1 MKRMLVER
9 TPSGPLSG
17 AVVAPHHL
25 AARAGAEVLAE
36 GGNALEA
43 MIAAAASIAVVYP
56 HMNGLGGDGFWL
68 LQAPG
73 EAARAIEACGYA
85 VSRADPEWYR
95 ARGLE
100 AIPPRGGPAV
110 CTVAGTVAGWG
121 LAREWSRRH
130 WGGRMPLHRLLET
143 AREQALKGFAVS
155 ASQSRTLEDKVD
167 ELRGRASFESVFCP
181 EGRIPTAG
189 TVFRQPDLGAV
200 LERLARAGCDDFYR
214 GEIADA
220 LAEGLAAQGSPLQAS
235 DLAGFNARLVSP
247 MELATPVGALLN
259 LPPPT
264 QGIASLLILGI
275 YQRLLAQS
283 PHPADGIDYVHSLV
297 EATKVAF
304 RVRGTLVTDPDHLPE
319 DPARYLTAD
328 AIARLATR
336 VDPLRAAPW
345 PCPPGGGD
353 TVWLG
358 AMDAFGNQVS
368 FIQSL
373 YHEFGSGVVAPGT
386 GIIWQNRGH
395 SFSLDARSLNPLQP
409 GRRPFHTLN
418 PAAARLLDG
427 RSLVYGTMGGEGQ
440 PQTQATIFSRAILH
454 GQDPA
459 RAIASPRW
467 LLGRTWGHGT
477 DSLKAEDDLPPEV
490 VAGLRGRG
498 HEVDLVPACNSM
510 MGHAGLLLR
519 APEGWVTGASD
530 PRCDGAV
537 AGIPAPVSPLR

>member
-1 MKRMLVER
+1 MSRLLVER
-9 TPSGPLSG
+9 APSGPLSG

-36 GGNALEA
+36 GGNAIEA

-73 EAARAIEACGYA
+73 EPAQAIEACGYA
-85 VSRADPEWYR
+85 VAGADPAWYR
-95 ARGLE
+95 ERGLDT
-100 AIPPRGGPAV
+100 IPHRGGPAA
-110 CTVAGTVAGWG
+110 CTVAGTVAGWEV
-121 LAREWSRRH
+121 AHDWSRRH
-130 WGGRMPLHRLLET
+130 WGGRLPLRRLLET
-143 AREQALKGFAVS
+143 AHEQAVQGFAVS
-155 ASQSRTLEDKVD
+155 TSQFRTLEEKAD
-167 ELRGRASFESVFCP
+167 ELRGRASFESAFCP
-181 EGRIPTAG
+181 EGRIPAAG

-200 LERLARAGCDDFYR
+200 LEQLGRAGCGDFYR
-214 GEIADA
+214 GEIAA
-220 LAEGLAAQGSPLQAS
+220 TLAAGLGAQGSPLQAD
-235 DLAGFNARLVSP
+235 DLAGFTARLVSP
-247 MELATPVGALLN
+247 LELATPVGALLN

-275 YQRLLAQS
+275 YQQLLAKS
-283 PHPADGIDYVHSLV
+283 PHPADGTDHVHTLV
-297 EATKVAF
+297 EATKAAF
-304 RVRGTLVTDPDHLPE
+304 RVRGALVTDPDHLPE
-319 DPARYLTAD
+319 DPARYLTGD
-328 AIARLATR
+328 AIARLAAE
-336 VDPLRAAPW
+336 VNPLHAAPW
-345 PCPPGGGD
+345 PSPPGGGD

-386 GIIWQNRGH
+386 GIVWQNRGH

-418 PAAARLLDG
+418 PAGARLLDG

-440 PQTQATIFSRAILH
+440 PQTQAAIFSRAILH
-454 GQDPA
+454 GQDLA

-477 DSLKAEDDLPPEV
+477 DSLKVEDDLPAGV
-490 VAGLRGRG
+490 VAGLRARG
-498 HEVDLVPACNSM
+498 HEVDVVPACNSM

-519 APEGWVTGASD
+519 DPEGWVHGASD

-537 AGIPAPVSPLR
+537 AGIPASDH

>member
-1 MKRMLVER
+1 MKRLVVER
-9 TPSGPLSG
+9 ATSGPLSG

-25 AARAGAEVLAE
+25 AARAGGEVLAE
-36 GGNALEA
+36 GGNAIEA

-73 EAARAIEACGYA
+73 EPARAIEACGYA
-85 VSRADPEWYR
+85 VAQADPGWYK

-100 AIPPRGGPAV
+100 AIPHRGGPAA
-110 CTVAGTVAGWG
+110 CTVSGTVAGWK
-121 LAREWSRRH
+121 LAHDWSRRH
-130 WGGRMPLHRLLET
+130 WGGRLPLRRLLET
-143 AREQALKGFAVS
+143 AHEQAAQGFAVS
-155 ASQSRTLEDKVD
+155 ASQCRTLEDKAG
-167 ELRGRASFESVFCP
+167 ELQDHAAFDAVFRP
-181 EGRIPTAG
+181 EGRIPAAG
-189 TVFRQPDLGAV
+189 TVFRQADLGAV
-200 LERLARAGCDDFYR
+200 LEQLGRAGCEDFYR
-214 GEIADA
+214 GEIAA
-220 LAEGLAAQGSPLQAS
+220 TLAEGLAAQGSPLQAG
-235 DLAGFNARLVSP
+235 DLAGFNARMVPPL
-247 MELATPVGALLN
+247 ELATHVGTLLN

-264 QGIASLLILGI
+264 QGIASMLILGI
-275 YQRLLAQS
+275 YQQLLAQS
-283 PHPADGIDYVHSLV
+283 PHPVDGIDYVHTLV
-297 EATKVAF
+297 EATKAAF
-304 RVRGTLVTDPDHLPE
+304 RVRDALVTDPDHLRE
-319 DPARYLTAD
+319 DPTRYLTAE
-328 AIARLATR
+328 AIARLAAQ
-336 VDPLRAAPW
+336 VDPLHAATW
-345 PCPPGGGD
+345 PSPRGGGD

-358 AMDAFGNQVS
+358 AMDGLGNQVS

-386 GIIWQNRGH
+386 GIVWQNRGH

-418 PAAARLLDG
+418 PAGAQLLDG

-459 RAIASPRW
+459 RAIAAPRW

-477 DSLKAEDDLPPEV
+477 DSLKVEEDLPAEV
-490 VAGLRGRG
+490 IAGLRARG
-498 HEVDLVPACNSM
+498 HSIDLVSPGNSM

-519 APEGWVTGASD
+519 DPEGRVHGASD

-537 AGIPAPVSPLR
+537 AGIPASDR